1 MATSNSVNFNL
12 TVEEIV
18 SEIME
23 QLAIVPPGGT
33 VRGEDYT
40 SCVRTLN
47 LMIKAWQM
55 SGIYLW
61 TESEGYLF
69 LNPSQTSYQLG
80 GSGADRA
87 VSDYIATTLSAD
99 EALGQTTLSVTDS
112 TGMAALDV
120 VGIELEDGTMQWTTI
135 SSVPDATSII
145 VNDAL
150 TDDAED
156 GASVYTYD
164 PDDVINRPLE
174 VNSIRVR
181 LDQSN
186 DVKIYPIPKKVYFN
200 LPNKS
205 SEGQPIQYYVDK
217 KRDHSE
223 VFFYPTPSTVDHVV
237 HFSYRRILEDLDS
250 SVDDF
255 DFPQEALLAL
265 VYNGCVH
272 IAPKY
277 GKSQNISENTSGT
290 PSISSLAQYYF
301 KLLED
306 NNQEQA
312 SLTIRPWVPD
322 SC

>member
-47 LMIKAWQM
+47 LMIKSWQM

-69 LNPSQTSYQLG
+69 LNPSQTNYDLG
-80 GSGADRA
+80 GSTPDRA
-87 VSDYIATTLSAD
+87 VTDYVATTLSAA
-99 EALGQTTLSVTDS
+99 EASGQTTLSVTS
-112 TGMAALDV
+112 SAGMAALDV

-135 SSVPDATSII
+135 SSVPDSTSII
-145 VNDAL
+145 INAAL
-150 TDDAED
+150 TDDAES

-164 PDDVINRPLE
+164 PDDVISRPLDITS
-174 VNSIRVR
+174 VRIR
-181 LDQSN
+181 LNQDN
-186 DVKIYPIPKKVYFN
+186 DVKIYPVPKKVYFN
-200 LPNKS
+200 IPNKS
-205 SEGQPIQYYVDK
+205 AEGQPIQYYVDK
-217 KRDHSE
+217 RRDHSQIY
-223 VFFYPTPSTVDHVV
+223 FYPTPSTVDNVV
-237 HFSYRRILEDLDS
+237 HFSYRRVLEDLDS

-255 DFPQEALLAL
+255 DFPQEALLAI

-277 GKSQNISENTSGT
+277 GKSQNISEVASGS
-290 PSISSLAQYYF
+290 PSIASLAGYYY
-301 KLLED
+301 KLLEN
-306 NNQEQA
+306 NNQERA

-322 SC
+322 GC